1 MASHMAIPAGSDEI
15 GNKLLQR
22 LRERDWAVLQ
32 PRLELWDA
40 PIGAV
45 LYRPGD
51 PVEFAYFPRGS
62 SLVSYLAVLGD
73 GRALETG
80 LVGHEGAVGGIVSHG
95 TLPAFARA
103 EVHFGGSFFRIGLE
117 ELEEAKADAISVRY
131 LLSRYAD
138 CQLAQAFTSV
148 ACNAVHSLEQ
158 RAARWLLGAGIRTGT
173 GEVALTQQQLAAMLG
188 VGRSYLSRIIQAF
201 QQNNFIKTG
210 RGRIT
215 LLDLDGLRS
224 RECECNNKVRAHFDV
239 VLEGLYPDESLRL
252 SSRRT

>member
-117 ELEEAKADAISVRY
+117 ELEEAKADA
-131 LLSRYAD
+131 
-138 CQLAQAFTSV
+138 
-148 ACNAVHSLEQ
+148 E
-158 RAARWLLGAGIRTGT
+158 W
-173 GEVALTQQQLAAMLG
+173 
-188 VGRSYLSRIIQAF
+188 
-201 QQNNFIKTG
+201 IKTG
-210 RGRIT
+210 VWDELD
-215 LLDLDGLRS
+215 LLDRDHV
-224 RECECNNKVRAHFDV
+224 EPTPEPE
-239 VLEGLYPDESLRL
+239 LEEWEVYEAMAEAEGY
-252 SSRRT
+252 